1 VSAGRIFEEL
11 RVDMDEK
18 KVWDEYGGMQKEK
31 IFSVGPHFSFQ
42 FRHSPRHVLFSLA
55 RYKFALKMIGT
66 DKDILELGCSDG
78 LGTYYLAEFAK
89 RAHGVD
95 FDEDSVSW
103 AQKNLASGKIAFQ
116 CDNFLGKTYGQFDA
130 VVSYDVIEHIYPQ
143 NEETYI
149 ATAVKNLKPA
159 GIFLVGTPN
168 VDAQRFSKKEVV
180 GAHVNL
186 FTGERLVA
194 SLQKHFHNV
203 FLFSQNDEI
212 IHTGYAPM
220 AHYFLCLC
228 CFKK

>member
-1 VSAGRIFEEL
+1 VRIKNGV
-11 RVDMDEK
+11 RTGINMDEK
-18 KVWDEYGGMQKEK
+18 KIWDEYGSMQKEE
-31 IFSVGPHFSFQ
+31 IFSVGPYYSYQ

-55 RYKFALKMIGT
+55 RYKFALKMIGL
-66 DKDILELGCSDG
+66 DKEILDLGCSDG
-78 LGTYYLAEFAK
+78 LGTYFLNEFAK
-89 RAHGVD
+89 KTYGVD
-95 FDEDSVSW
+95 FDESSVAW
-103 AQKNLASGKIAFQ
+103 AQENFTNEKMSFK
-116 CDNFLGKTYGQFDA
+116 CDNFIGKTYGQFDA
-130 VVSYDVIEHIYPQ
+130 VVSYDVIEHIYPK
-143 NEETYI
+143 NEDAYI
-149 ATAVKNLKPA
+149 LTAAKNLKSA

-186 FTGERLVA
+186 FTGERLVN